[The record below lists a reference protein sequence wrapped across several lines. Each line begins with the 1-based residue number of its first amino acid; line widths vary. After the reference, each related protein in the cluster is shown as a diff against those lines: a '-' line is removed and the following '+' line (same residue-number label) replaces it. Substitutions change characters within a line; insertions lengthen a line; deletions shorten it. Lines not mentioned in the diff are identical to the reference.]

1 MPKQINISPALL
13 RKKFWLFLLTGQLE
27 KAKRVYINLK
37 WLKNNNE
44 KNI

>member
-1 MPKQINISPALL
+1 MNNIKIDPKKL
-13 RKKFWLFLLTGQLE
+13 RHQFWLFLLTGQLE

-44 KNI
+44 KYL